1 MMSLF
6 DTNPHTVQVRPAVLK
21 QGDLA
26 RRVEYADPV
35 TVTRVAVQ
43 PLGSTETDTTSTDE
57 YKVIG
62 RGTWPGGTHARV
74 IVVDGPHQGEYDQQG
89 EAVVHGMTP
98 RTEHYVVRLKR
109 RGQEV

>member
-1 MMSLF
+1 MSLF
-6 DTNPHTVQVRPAVLK
+6 NTNPHTVQVRPATLQ

-26 RRVEYADPV
+26 RKVVLGDPV

-43 PLGSTETDTTSTDE
+43 PLGSTETEETSTDE

-74 IVVDGPHQGEYDQQG
+74 TVTDGPHQGEYDQQG
-89 EAVVHGMTP
+89 EAVVHGMTA
-98 RTEHYVVRLKR
+98 RTAHYVVRLRR

>member
-1 MMSLF
+1 M
-6 DTNPHTVQVRPAVLK
+6 
-21 QGDLA
+21 
-26 RRVEYADPV
+26 
-35 TVTRVAVQ
+35 
-43 PLGSTETDTTSTDE
+43 
-57 YKVIG
+57 IG

-74 IVVDGPHQGEYDQQG
+74 IVVDGPHKGEYDQQG

>member
-1 MMSLF
+1 MSLF
-6 DTNPHTVQVRPAVLK
+6 DINPHTVTVRPAVLK
-21 QGDLA
+21 PGDLA
-26 RRVEYADPV
+26 RKVVLGDPV

-43 PLGSTETDTTSTDE
+43 PISSTETDETSTDE

-62 RGTWPGGTHARV
+62 RGAWPGGTHARV
-74 IVVDGPHQGEYDQQG
+74 TVTDGPHKGEYDQQG

-98 RTEHYVVRLKR
+98 RTTHYVVRLRR